1 LRLLEESRVKPALL
15 LLGAVTIERLME
27 LWLARRNTSALLA
40 RGACEFAPRHYPAI
54 VLLHAL
60 WLVSLWF
67 FGWAHPLS
75 SIWLMIFLAL
85 QGLRIWI
92 LVTLGP
98 RWTTRIIVLPGAPL
112 VANGPY
118 RFLSHPNYLVVI
130 GEIAA
135 LPLCLGLP
143 WHALVFSIA
152 NAGILS
158 LRVRAENAAL
168 IGLRNVERA

>member
-1 LRLLEESRVKPALL
+1 VKPALL

-60 WLVSLWF
+60 WLASLWF

-75 SIWLMIFLAL
+75 SIWLAIFLAL
-85 QGLRIWI
+85 QGLRVWI

>member
-1 LRLLEESRVKPALL
+1 VTPAVL
-15 LLGAVTIERLME
+15 LLGAVTAERLVE
-27 LWLARRNTSALLA
+27 LWLARRNTATLLA
-40 RGACEFAPRHYPAI
+40 KGAREFAPRHYPAI
-54 VLLHAL
+54 VLMHAL
-60 WLVSLWF
+60 WLASLWL

-75 SIWLMIFLAL
+75 SIWLTVFLAL
-85 QGLRIWI
+85 QVMRVWI
-92 LVTLGP
+92 LATLGP

-143 WHALVFSIA
+143 WLGLIFSTA
-152 NAGILS
+152 NAAILS
-158 LRVRAENAAL
+158 IRVRAENAAL
-168 IGLRNVERA
+168 MGSRYVEHA